1 MNAPASTTR
10 AVTPTADPHR
20 QICLDA
26 IHDLKCVLADTSALP
41 DVPLLDAQIAILQW
55 GADLYLLQNHSYPS
69 PLETR
74 ALALARALLGFPT
87 KAAVQ
92 P

>member
-1 MNAPASTTR
+1 MA
-10 AVTPTADPHR
+10 TPKEAAATVNDPHR
-20 QICLDA
+20 QILLDA
-26 IHDLKCVLADTSALP
+26 IRELECERTDPSAVL

-74 ALALARALLGFPT
+74 ALNLARALLGFPT